1 MQIKPILGTENRKY
15 VIDDILNR
23 YGHQVLRLP
32 PYHWQHNAIE
42 LV

>member
-32 PYHWQHNAIE
+32 RTIGSIMQLN
-42 LV
+42 